1 MIVTRVLDFNLKVGK
16 KSKKNSNDRNKKIQ
30 EKKKKDNVPA
40 NYFCSQLYIKVI
52 HRHTYNYYIE

>member
-30 EKKKKDNVPA
+30 EKKKKRQCTGKLFLQSII
-40 NYFCSQLYIKVI
+40 YKSYTQTYI
-52 HRHTYNYYIE
+52 